1 MENMNFNEFKQYTID
16 NIKDFMSEKFADA
29 EVSVREVMKNNDT
42 KLSGLTITIPG
53 DTIAPTVYLEDFYRR
68 YSEEGISIDEILDGI
83 AYMYINAYEES
94 SKWDSN
100 KLFDKILDYESVKDR
115 IFPRLVNR
123 EFNKERLPK
132 IPHIDYDGDLAVTYH
147 VELDE
152 EYDPDEGR
160 KSILVTKEMLEKYGV
175 SVEELHEKA
184 CENMKKNTPSEIE
197 SMAETLAKLMIP
209 HYELMTAEEK
219 EEAKEECGLN
229 EGPGLLYVLSNKTKV
244 FGAAAVLDTEIMD
257 KFFKEHGSFYLL
269 PSSVHEAILVP
280 KNAQPDMDVE
290 TLENMVCDVNA
301 TQVAPNEILSNKVY
315 EYSSDDK
322 MIHQAMK
329 MAA

>member
-94 SKWDSN
+94 QQWDSN
-100 KLFDKILDYESVKDR
+100 KLIDKILDYESVKDR

-152 EYDPDEGR
+152 EYNPDEGR